1 MANKKCK
8 GDLMQT
14 ITVGLIGEEQSL
26 DGLIVYYI
34 MVALQLNCSLKRST
48 GLIGMLELNW
58 PNSNYSTL

>member
-1 MANKKCK
+1 
-8 GDLMQT
+8 MQT
-14 ITVGLIGEEQSL
+14 ITVGLIEEEQSL

-58 PNSNYSTL
+58 PNSNHSTL

>member
-1 MANKKCK
+1 
-8 GDLMQT
+8 MQT